1 MADIFKTD
9 LRIVFQGTGHGPVVE
24 LATGARGPAAVS
36 GIDNLVQALTLRL
49 LVDQGEL
56 AGLGHPRYGS
66 RIRELLGAR
75 LDRANLELIRRFVR
89 QTLLDDPRV
98 AEVVRIVVQPRADAP
113 GIVDVAAEVRS
124 ISGEAAQIGVS
135 FDAA

>member
-9 LRIVFQGTGHGPVVE
+9 LRIVFQDTGHGPVVE
-24 LATGARGPAAVS
+24 VATGAKGPASVS

-56 AGLGHPRYGS
+56 EALGHPRYGS
-66 RIRELLGAR
+66 RIREQLGAR
-75 LDRANLELIRRFVR
+75 LDRVNLELMRRFVR

-98 AEVVRIVVQPRADAP
+98 AEVVRVVVRSRSDAP
-113 GIVDVAAEVRS
+113 GIVDVEAEVRARDGQS
-124 ISGEAAQIGVS
+124 AQIGVS
-135 FDAA
+135 LDAA